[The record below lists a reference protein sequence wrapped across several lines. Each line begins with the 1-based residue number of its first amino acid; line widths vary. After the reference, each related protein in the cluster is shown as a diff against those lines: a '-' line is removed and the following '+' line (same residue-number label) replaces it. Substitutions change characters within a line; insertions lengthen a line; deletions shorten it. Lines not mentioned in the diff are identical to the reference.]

1 MVRLE
6 TCSRDTGFFPGRGG
20 KGGKKKMKF
29 SVVAHISTI
38 PHNHSYVMKNLH
50 SR

>member
-6 TCSRDTGFFPGRGG
+6 TCSRDTGFLPGRGG
-20 KGGKKKMKF
+20 KGGKKMKF
-29 SVVAHISTI
+29 SVVAHISKI